1 MNILPKQYSIFTIL
15 HCNMTENVN
24 YEITSGASRNT
35 IQDMKSYIS
44 EIINSSDDEKDHSGD
59 TSRIVAIELD
69 YMTNYTV
76 KMLSHILDYYK
87 LSKRRL
93 NKSEMV
99 QIILIFEEDPA
110 NEVCVSTRRQ
120 LWKYMERLRND
131 EYLSKFILFN
141 G

>member
-1 MNILPKQYSIFTIL
+1 
-15 HCNMTENVN
+15 MTENVN

-35 IQDMKSYIS
+35 IQDIKSYIS

-76 KMLSHILDYYK
+76 KILSHILDYYK

>member
-1 MNILPKQYSIFTIL
+1 
-15 HCNMTENVN
+15 MTENVN

-35 IQDMKSYIS
+35 LQDIKSYIS

-99 QIILIFEEDPA
+99 QIILIFEEDPV
-110 NEVCVSTRRQ
+110 NEGCVSTRKQ
-120 LWKYMERLRND
+120 LWKYMLKLRND
-131 EYLSKFILFN
+131 EYLSKYILFD

>member
-1 MNILPKQYSIFTIL
+1 
-15 HCNMTENVN
+15 MTENVN
-24 YEITSGASRNT
+24 YEITSVASRNT
-35 IQDMKSYIS
+35 LQDMKSYIS

>member
-1 MNILPKQYSIFTIL
+1 M
-15 HCNMTENVN
+15 MDNVN
-24 YEITSGASRNT
+24 YEITSVAGGNSL
-35 IQDMKSYIS
+35 QDMKSYFS
-44 EIINSSDDEKDHSGD
+44 EIINSSDDEKKYSCDP
-59 TSRIVAIELD
+59 SRIVAIELD

-76 KMLSHILDYYK
+76 KMLAHILDYYK
-87 LSKRRL
+87 LSCRRKK
-93 NKSEMV
+93 KSEMV
-99 QIILIFEEDPA
+99 QIILIFEEDPV

>member
-1 MNILPKQYSIFTIL
+1 M
-15 HCNMTENVN
+15 ENVK
-24 YEITSGASRNT
+24 YEITSVAGVNT
-35 IQDMKSYIS
+35 LQDMKSYIS
-44 EIINSSDDEKDHSGD
+44 EIINSSDDEKKNSSDP
-59 TSRIVAIELD
+59 SRIVAIELD

-93 NKSEMV
+93 NKSEMI
-99 QIILIFEEDPA
+99 QFILIFEEDPA

>member
-1 MNILPKQYSIFTIL
+1 
-15 HCNMTENVN
+15 MTENVN

-35 IQDMKSYIS
+35 IQDIKSYIS

>member
-1 MNILPKQYSIFTIL
+1 M
-15 HCNMTENVN
+15 ENVK
-24 YEITSGASRNT
+24 YEITSVASRNT
-35 IQDMKSYIS
+35 LQDMKSYIS
-44 EIINSSDDEKDHSGD
+44 EIINSSEDEKEHSGD
-59 TSRIVAIELD
+59 PSRIVAIELD

-131 EYLSKFILFN
+131 EYLSKFILFD

>member
-1 MNILPKQYSIFTIL
+1 
-15 HCNMTENVN
+15 MTENVN

-35 IQDMKSYIS
+35 LQDMKSYIS

>member
-1 MNILPKQYSIFTIL
+1 
-15 HCNMTENVN
+15 MTENVN

-35 IQDMKSYIS
+35 LQDIKSYIS